1 MDKIMD
7 NNNNQDWRDV
17 ACAEQKQRL
26 ALELQLNNTE
36 DTLSK
41 VRKELQSAHNYIEY
55 MEHKTQDLEHK
66 YAVQNRK
73 FQGQTFKLKKI
84 LDLLKKAKV
93 VINQRKQEYML
104 LKAENLSLNALLEQK
119 SLELEEEL
127 FIHNQTK
134 HQLDAACNKIMEL
147 TVTHPSAELTEYA
160 PTQPEQLEDYFV
172 HKALTTTT
180 AEEQITDDLLQTDTD
195 FMQQLLYL
203 EQQYS
208 PDKP

>member
-36 DTLSK
+36 DILSK
-41 VRKELQSAHNYIEY
+41 VRKELQSAHNYIAY
-55 MEHKTQDLEHK
+55 MEHKTKDLEHK

-93 VINQRKQEYML
+93 IISQRKQEYLL
-104 LKAENLSLNALLEQK
+104 LKAENISLNA
-119 SLELEEEL
+119 
-127 FIHNQTK
+127 
-134 HQLDAACNKIMEL
+134 
-147 TVTHPSAELTEYA
+147 
-160 PTQPEQLEDYFV
+160 
-172 HKALTTTT
+172 
-180 AEEQITDDLLQTDTD
+180 
-195 FMQQLLYL
+195 
-203 EQQYS
+203 
-208 PDKP
+208 

>member
-1 MDKIMD
+1 MD

-36 DTLSK
+36 DILSK
-41 VRKELQSAHNYIEY
+41 VRKELQSAHNYIAY
-55 MEHKTQDLEHK
+55 MEHKTKDLEHK

-93 VINQRKQEYML
+93 IISQRKQEYLL
-104 LKAENLSLNALLEQK
+104 LKAENISLNALMEQK
-119 SLELEEEL
+119 SLALEEEL

-134 HQLDAACNKIMEL
+134 HKLDAACNKIIEL
-147 TVTHPSAELTEYA
+147 TVTHPSAELTENA

-172 HKALTTTT
+172 HKVLTTTI
-180 AEEQITDDLLQTDTD
+180 ADEQITEDLLQTDAD
-195 FMQQLLYL
+195 FMEQLVYL